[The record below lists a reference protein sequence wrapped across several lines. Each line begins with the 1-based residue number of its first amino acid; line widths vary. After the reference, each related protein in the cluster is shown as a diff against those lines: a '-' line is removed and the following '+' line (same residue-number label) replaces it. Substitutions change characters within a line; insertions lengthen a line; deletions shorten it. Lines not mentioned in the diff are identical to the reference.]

1 MKLGPLVAGTW
12 TMRFMCLRWTYFR
25 DYNDQESTDVS
36 RCQEK
41 SNGDNDYGYER
52 HSKSGRLDRE

>member
-1 MKLGPLVAGTW
+1 
-12 TMRFMCLRWTYFR
+12 MCLRWTYFR